1 LTSLFSVEVYGV
13 AVSISFTVYGKFA
26 VENSNWAKC

>member
-13 AVSISFTVYGKFA
+13 AVSVSLTIYG
-26 VENSNWAKC
+26 WT